1 MKLKYLL
8 FGVALIG
15 LTSFSDDNLDTKYT
29 TTSKI
34 TNTVFQASDG
44 EKLIA
49 KSDCIGCHKLDKKL
63 IGPSYLEIAKK
74 YPLTDKNVAYLTGKI
89 IKGGSGVWGAIPM
102 SAHASLKKDD
112 AKSMATYI
120 LSLKK

>member
-1 MKLKYLL
+1 MKLKFVL
-8 FGVALIG
+8 FGAALIS
-15 LTSFSDDNLDTKYT
+15 LNSFSTPIETPKY
-29 TTSKI
+29 SKVSKKV
-34 TNTVFQASDG
+34 TLVDQSSDG

-49 KSDCIGCHKLDKKL
+49 KSDCIGCHKVDKKL

-74 YPLTDKNVAYLTGKI
+74 YPLNDKNIAYLTGKI
-89 IKGGSGVWGAIPM
+89 IKGGSGVWGSIPM

-112 AKSMATYI
+112 AKAMAKYI